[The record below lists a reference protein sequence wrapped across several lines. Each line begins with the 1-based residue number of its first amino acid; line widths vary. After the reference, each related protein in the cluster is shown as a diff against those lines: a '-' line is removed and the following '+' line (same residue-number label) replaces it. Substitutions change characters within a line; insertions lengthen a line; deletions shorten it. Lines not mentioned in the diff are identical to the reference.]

1 MHADGGNESSMD
13 EEINQITEKI
23 IGCAFSVSNTL
34 GSGFLEKVYENAMLI
49 EIKAAGLKVEAQKS
63 IKVQYKGEII
73 GDYLADLLVENLVI
87 VELKAVK
94 AIDPNHVAQALNYL
108 KATGLEFAL
117 ILNFGKPKVEI
128 KRIVKSNEVRET

>member
-1 MHADGGNESSMD
+1 ME

-23 IGCAFSVSNTL
+23 IGCAFAVSNSL
-34 GSGFLEKVYENAMLI
+34 GSGFLEKIYENAVLI
-49 EIKAAGLKVEAQKS
+49 ELRAAGLKVESQKP

-73 GDYLADLLVENLVI
+73 GEYLADLLVENLVI

-108 KATGLEFAL
+108 KATGLKFAL

-128 KRIVKSNEVRET
+128 KRIVRSNDERET